1 MGSPVGKVEGRFLI
15 QINWPSLPSA
25 WSRRRT
31 SSSARASAAA
41 SGNSPWGV
49 EPGKGVGSGG
59 RKDEEAWCWARP
71 RPEVRRTLHRLAE
84 IGFLP
89 GEVVEIVARAGGRG
103 GPIAVRV
110 GGSTFAL
117 RAHEAALLR
126 VREPA

>member
-1 MGSPVGKVEGRFLI
+1 MSGSTMSTAPSPSCTGACPDARDTAPRTLDA
-15 QINWPSLPSA
+15 WPL
-25 WSRRRT
+25 RT
-31 SSSARASAAA
+31 PALLQGFAT
-41 SGNSPWGV
+41 V
-49 EPGKGVGSGG
+49 H
-59 RKDEEAWCWARP
+59 D
-71 RPEVRRTLHRLAE
+71 PEVRRTLHRLAE

-126 VREPA
+126 VREAA